1 LFQIFLN
8 ITIVY
13 NDKKRYKPYNPKDNM
28 KNILVSDVMTREPIT
43 IPSNANLHECAR
55 IMVKKKV
62 GSLLLVEK
70 KTLLGFIS
78 EKDILWAL
86 IKKSKDDLS
95 KIRAIDISPK
105 KIAIIKPSNTI
116 TEAIEK
122 MKRLKFEKLPVIDNN
137 ELVGMLTIKD
147 ILNFNPEFYPE
158 LEEFARIRE
167 ESDKLKRI
175 KKAKQ
180 PREGICE
187 ECGNQDL
194 LYHQDGRLICGSCRR
209 NM

>member
-1 LFQIFLN
+1 
-8 ITIVY
+8 
-13 NDKKRYKPYNPKDNM
+13 M

-43 IPSNANLHECAR
+43 ISSNTNLLECAKM
-55 IMVKKKV
+55 MVKKKV
-62 GSLLLVEK
+62 GSLLLVENK
-70 KTLLGFIS
+70 RLLGFIA

-86 IKKSKDDLS
+86 IKKSREDLS
-95 KIRAIDISPK
+95 KIRAMDISPK
-105 KIAIIKPSNTI
+105 KIAVIKPSNTI
-116 TEAIEK
+116 IEAIEK
-122 MKRLKFEKLPVIDNN
+122 MKRLKFERLPVIDNN

-175 KKAKQ
+175 RKAKQ
-180 PREGICE
+180 LTEGICE
-187 ECGNQDL
+187 ECGNHDL
-194 LYHQDGRLICGSCRR
+194 LYHQDGRVICGSCRR

>member
-1 LFQIFLN
+1 
-8 ITIVY
+8 
-13 NDKKRYKPYNPKDNM
+13 M

-43 IPSNANLHECAR
+43 IPSNANLLECAKM
-55 IMVKKKV
+55 MVKKKV

-70 KTLLGFIS
+70 KKLLGFIS

-86 IKKSKDDLS
+86 IKKSREDLS
-95 KIRAIDISPK
+95 KIRAMDISPK
-105 KIAIIKPSNTI
+105 KIAVIKPSNTI
-116 TEAIEK
+116 REAVEK
-122 MKRLKFEKLPVIDNN
+122 MKRLKFEKLPVIDNS

-180 PREGICE
+180 LSEGICE
-187 ECGNQDL
+187 ECGNHDL
-194 LYHQDGRLICGSCRR
+194 LYHEDGRIICDSCRR

>member
-1 LFQIFLN
+1 
-8 ITIVY
+8 
-13 NDKKRYKPYNPKDNM
+13 M

-43 IPSNANLHECAR
+43 ISHNTNLLECAKM
-55 IMVKKKV
+55 MVKKKV
-62 GSLLLVEK
+62 GSLLLIDK
-70 KTLLGFIS
+70 KRLLGFIS

-86 IKKSKDDLS
+86 IKKSREDLS
-95 KIRAIDISPK
+95 KIKAMDISPK
-105 KIAIIKPSNTI
+105 KIAVIKPSNTI
-116 TEAIEK
+116 REAIEK
-122 MKRLKFEKLPVIDNN
+122 MKRLKFKKLPVIDNN

-175 KKAKQ
+175 NKAKQ
-180 PREGICE
+180 FSEGICE
-187 ECGNQDL
+187 ECGNHDL
-194 LYHQDGRLICGSCRR
+194 LYHQDGRVICDSCRR